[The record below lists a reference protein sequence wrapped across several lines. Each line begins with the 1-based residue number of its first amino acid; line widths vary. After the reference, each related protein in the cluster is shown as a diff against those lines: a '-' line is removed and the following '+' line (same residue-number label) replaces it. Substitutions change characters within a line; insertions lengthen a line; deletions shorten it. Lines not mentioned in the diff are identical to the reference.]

1 DVERVAEHLGELVLL
16 VHAAEGAGDGDHLA
30 AAQGAAQG
38 DDVAEALGGLVGD
51 QLHGDAALLGEDG
64 RVDVADLLGDHRAEH
79 SAQRGE
85 LQRGDV
91 AGGDLAVHLDVEHL
105 GRLPRQRGEQLTEP
119 VRERHS
125 RADQVV
131 DRAAGDVDRVGDELA
146 GQGQA
151 HGLRDRDAGLLLRL
165 GGGGAQVRGEGDVVE
180 LEELRGRP
188 ALGGRLGGVHVQRG
202 GRDPAGGERVV

>member
-1 DVERVAEHLGELVLL
+1 
-16 VHAAEGAGDGDHLA
+16 
-30 AAQGAAQG
+30 
-38 DDVAEALGGLVGD
+38 GGLVGD

-105 GRLPRQRGEQLTEP
+105 GRLPRQRGEQLAEP
-119 VRERHS
+119 VRERHA

-165 GGGGAQVRGEGDVVE
+165 GGGGTQVRGEGDVVE

-202 GRDPAGGERVV
+202 GRDPAGGERLVQRLLVDQPAAGGVDHVEGGLGERELLGTDQSGG

>member
-1 DVERVAEHLGELVLL
+1 
-16 VHAAEGAGDGDHLA
+16 
-30 AAQGAAQG
+30 
-38 DDVAEALGGLVGD
+38 
-51 QLHGDAALLGEDG
+51 
-64 RVDVADLLGDHRAEH
+64 
-79 SAQRGE
+79 
-85 LQRGDV
+85 
-91 AGGDLAVHLDVEHL
+91 
-105 GRLPRQRGEQLTEP
+105 RQRGEQLAEP
-119 VRERHS
+119 VRERLA

-165 GGGGAQVRGEGDVVE
+165 GGGGTQVRGEGDVVE

-202 GRDPAGGERVV
+202 GRDPAGGERLVQRLLVDQPAAGGVDHVEEGLASANCSAPISPVVWGVLGMWTVRTPASRISSSSSTTRAPSSAARAWWT